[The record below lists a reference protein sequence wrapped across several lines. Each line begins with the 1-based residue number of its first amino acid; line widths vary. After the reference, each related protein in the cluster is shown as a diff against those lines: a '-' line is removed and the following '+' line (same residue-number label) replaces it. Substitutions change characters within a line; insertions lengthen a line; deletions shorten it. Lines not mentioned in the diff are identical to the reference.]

1 MKRLILGLVD
11 PEGLQSNISDLDVII
26 PNELWQDLS
35 EIGIPMPIGGN
46 KFV

>member
-11 PEGLQSNISDLDVII
+11 PEGLHSNIGDLDVII

-35 EIGIPMPIGGN
+35 EIGIPMPIGGDEI
-46 KFV
+46 V